1 MAGAVSF
8 ILKGYPRLS
17 ETFIAQEI
25 LGLEKAGL
33 DIRIASLRHPTD
45 SEAHPVH
52 GEITAP
58 VSYLPEY
65 LYQEPA
71 RVWRGLRAARHLPGW
86 PTAVRAW
93 LRDLRRDPTANRVR
107 RFGQAAVLAAELA
120 DDVRHLHAHFI
131 HTPASVTRYAALMRE
146 LPWSISAHAKDIWTS
161 PDWEVQEKLDE
172 CNWAVTCSAAAH
184 DHLTQRTARPEA
196 VSLVY
201 HGIDL
206 TRFAL
211 PPSRFQE
218 KDGSD
223 AGDPVILLTVGRA
236 VEKKGHDILI
246 EALAKLPA
254 ELSWR
259 WVHIGGGAL
268 LKALKKQARDA
279 GIDDRIDWLGSQ
291 PQETVLRRYR
301 DADLFV
307 LANRVAAD
315 GDRDGLPNVLLEAQ
329 SQGLACIAS
338 TVSAVPELIT
348 DKLNGRLV
356 PPENSDALVSVLV
369 ALIANPKRRRM
380 MGEAGRRIIE
390 EQFSCEVGIAQ
401 IADRFASDGL
411 LPGRPDTTGDTPQ
424 NDPDLRLASTA

>member
-1 MAGAVSF
+1 MAGAVAF

-25 LGLEKAGL
+25 LGLEKSGL

-45 SEAHPVH
+45 RDTHPVH

-65 LYQEPA
+65 LHQEPA
-71 RVWRGLRAARHLPGW
+71 RVWRGLLAARHLPGW
-86 PTAVRAW
+86 RAARQTW
-93 LRDLRRDPTANRVR
+93 IRDLRRDPTSNRMR
-107 RFGQAAVLAAELA
+107 RFGQAAVLAAELP

-131 HTPASVTRYAALMRE
+131 HTPTSVARYAALMRN
-146 LPWSISAHAKDIWTS
+146 LPWSLSAHAKDIWTS
-161 PDWEVQEKLDE
+161 PDWELREKLE
-172 CNWAVTCSAAAH
+172 SCHWAVTCSAAAH
-184 DHLTQRTARPEA
+184 DHLTQRTSQPDR

-206 TRFAL
+206 ARFEL
-211 PPSRFQE
+211 PEARQDE

-223 AGDPVILLTVGRA
+223 AADPVVLLTVGRA

-246 EALAKLPA
+246 GALAKLPA

-259 WVHIGGGAL
+259 WVHIGGGTL
-268 LKALKKQARDA
+268 LKTLKKQALEA
-279 GIDDRIDWLGSQ
+279 GIEDRVQWLGSQ
-291 PQETVLRRYR
+291 PQKTVLQHYR
-301 DADLFV
+301 DSDLFV

-338 TVSAVPELIT
+338 SVSAVPELIQ

-356 PPENSDALVSVLV
+356 PPDDSDALVSVLV
-369 ALIANPKRRRM
+369 SLIANPKRRRI

-390 EQFSCEVGIAQ
+390 ARFSCEAGNAQ
-401 IADRFASDGL
+401 LAEKFAADGL
-411 LPGRPDTTGDTPQ
+411 MPDMIPPARNTGG
-424 NDPDLRLASTA
+424 LKLASTA